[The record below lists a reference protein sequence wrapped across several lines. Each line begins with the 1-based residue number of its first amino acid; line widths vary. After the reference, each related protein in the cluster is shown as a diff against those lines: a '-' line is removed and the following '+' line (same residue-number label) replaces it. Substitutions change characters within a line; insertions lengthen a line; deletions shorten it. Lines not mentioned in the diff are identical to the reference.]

1 MNTTAPLRVLLVE
14 DQLLLARV
22 VAALLGSEGMQVDI
36 ADNGRLA
43 INRLRASTYDLVIT
57 DLMMP
62 EMDGIQ
68 LLEWIRLEAALMVP
82 VIALS
87 ANTDCAH
94 TQRLEQLG
102 VLAVLRKPLD
112 IDHFAAT
119 VTGLMNGTA

>member
-1 MNTTAPLRVLLVE
+1 MNTTEPLRVLLVE

-43 INRLRASTYDLVIT
+43 IERLHAATYDLVIT

-68 LLEWIRLEAALMVP
+68 LLEWIRLEAALTVP

-87 ANTDCAH
+87 ANTDRTH
-94 TQRLEQLG
+94 TQRLQELG
-102 VLAVLRKPLD
+102 VLAVLKKPLD

-119 VTGLMNGTA
+119 VTGLLNGPA

>member
-1 MNTTAPLRVLLVE
+1 MNTTEPLRVLLVE

-22 VAALLGSEGMQVDI
+22 VAALLGSEGMRVDI

-43 INRLRASTYDLVIT
+43 IERLHAATYDLVIT

-68 LLEWIRLEAALMVP
+68 LLEWIRLEAALTVP
-82 VIALS
+82 VIALT
-87 ANTDCAH
+87 ANTDHTH
-94 TQRLEQLG
+94 TQRLQELG
-102 VLAVLRKPLD
+102 VLAVLKKPLD

-119 VTGLMNGTA
+119 VTGLLNGPA

>member
-1 MNTTAPLRVLLVE
+1 MNTTAPARVLLVE

-43 INRLRASTYDLVIT
+43 IDRLRASTYDLVIT

-68 LLEWIRLEAALMVP
+68 LLEWIRLEAAMTLP

-87 ANTDCAH
+87 ANTDHAH
-94 TQRLEQLG
+94 TQRLKELG
-102 VLAVLRKPLD
+102 VLAVLKKPLD

-119 VTGLMNGTA
+119 VTELMNGAA